1 MSPSPFS
8 FAQLLRSATFWVT
21 AVLLGL
27 ISAAFTFNPLTARLG
42 FDYSLFFGAISTILL
57 GNFAWAAFRMRSRAS
72 EGPSFL
78 GTVVQI
84 ALAAQLALVLPLLVI
99 ALNAFRV
106 RNCDLQ
112 EGFAFFALMP
122 MVGAW
127 LATGFGV
134 TVAVLPRRK
143 TCLALLYV
151 IPLGTIAW
159 AIFRG
164 LQHPPIFA
172 YGHFFGYYPGTIYDE
187 LRQISTTLLLF
198 RWTTLVLG
206 LFLVTL
212 VGLLAGRGGL
222 IDTST
227 VAWRDALIQRN
238 PKAMDGSLQWG
249 PNREAAMGTLLL
261 ALLALVWLTT
271 ASLNRYD
278 IGYIQTNSSI
288 QEELGGRYETTHFI
302 IYYDRD
308 HITPKTL
315 RRMARDSE
323 FRYHQLSQFFGH
335 EPIKKIE
342 IYWFSDV
349 KQKARLMGA
358 AYTMIA
364 RPWAYQ
370 FYIHGYGFPHGVLKH
385 EMAHV
390 FSAAFGAGPLKLS
403 VRYNVL
409 FYPALIEGVAVAA
422 DWVRGELTPHE
433 WSRAM
438 LDLKVAPDP
447 AQILGPTGFFKY
459 SGWTAY
465 TIAGSFSRYLIDT
478 YGMKKYKQAY
488 GRATFQET
496 YQKPLA
502 TLSKEWK
509 TFLRTKIKLGPTDKK
524 QAAYRFKRFRSI
536 FVRTCPHTI
545 AALSE
550 KVSQLSSVG
559 AFYSAIKVQRQVCKF
574 APRAHQRMRL
584 LNLYLRSKNY
594 REAQALVDAL
604 MRDYPSQSNPIV
616 QARIR
621 NYAGLLAYR
630 KGRVQEAQ
638 TSYKQA
644 TQLQI
649 GLGSKRH
656 ALVMEYAMEHP
667 SVRRV
672 IMNYIHPPQS
682 STAGLLNLQAA
693 ALQNPNEPMLAY
705 LLGRRHYFLS
715 QYKKALPLLR
725 TAQKGLTALPL
736 RTEILRL
743 RGRCHFDA
751 GNYSQAAQRFT
762 EMSQLPLPSGLKR
775 QALDWKQRSLWEQQ
789 TYQTAPSRAP
799 LSQQ

>member
-1 MSPSPFS
+1 MSASPFS
-8 FAQLLRSATFWVT
+8 FYRLLESPIFWIT
-21 AVLLGL
+21 TVLLTI

-42 FDYSLFFGAISTILL
+42 FDYSLFFGAVSTIIL
-57 GNFAWAAFRMRSRAS
+57 GHFAWAAFRLRSRAS
-72 EGPSFL
+72 QGPSFL
-78 GTVVQI
+78 GTIVQI
-84 ALAAQLALVLPLLVI
+84 GVAAQLALILPLTVI
-99 ALNAFRV
+99 VLNAYRV

-127 LATGFGV
+127 LATAFGV
-134 TVAVLPRRK
+134 TMTLLPRRK
-143 TCLALLYV
+143 TSIALLYI

-206 LFLVTL
+206 VFLLSV
-212 VGLLAGRGGL
+212 VGLIAGRGGL
-222 IDTST
+222 IDTES
-227 VAWRDALIQRN
+227 VAWREALLQRN
-238 PKAMDGSLQWG
+238 PDVHDGSLQWG
-249 PNREAAMGTLLL
+249 PSPELAWGTLLL
-261 ALLALVWLTT
+261 AVLASGWLVT
-271 ASLNRYD
+271 ATINRYD

-288 QEELGGRYETTHFI
+288 QKALGGRYETAHFI

-308 HITPKTL
+308 HITPLTL

-323 FRYHQLSQFFGH
+323 FRYYQLRRFFGH

-342 IYWFSDV
+342 IYWFSNV

-438 LDLKVAPDP
+438 NDLKVAPSP
-447 AQILGPTGFFKY
+447 AQILGPRGFFKY

-496 YQKPLA
+496 YKKPLSQL
-502 TLSKEWK
+502 TKEWK
-509 TFLRTKIKLGPTDKK
+509 TFLQTKIKLGPSDKK
-524 QAAYRFKRFRSI
+524 QAAYRFRRFRSI

-550 KVSQLSSVG
+550 KVSQLSSAG
-559 AFYSAIKVQRQVCKF
+559 AFYSAIKVQRRVCQF

-584 LNLYLRSKNY
+584 LSLFLRAKKY
-594 REAQALVDAL
+594 KEAQKLVDAL
-604 MRDYPSQSNPIV
+604 LKDYPGKKAPIIH
-616 QARIR
+616 ARIR

-630 KGRVQEAQ
+630 QNRIREA
-638 TSYKQA
+638 SAHYKEA
-644 TQLQI
+644 TRFQLS
-649 GLGSKRH
+649 LGGKRH
-656 ALVMEYAMEHP
+656 ALVMEYAMSHP
-667 SVRRV
+667 SIRDVV
-672 IMNYIHPPQS
+672 MNYINPPHS
-682 STAGLLNLQAA
+682 STAGLLGLQAA
-693 ALQNPNEPMLAY
+693 ALKSPNEPMLAY
-705 LLGRRHYFLS
+705 LLGRRYYFLS
-715 QYKKALPLLR
+715 QYKKALPLLKV
-725 TAQKGLTALPL
+725 AQRGLKNIALEA
-736 RTEILRL
+736 EILRI
-743 RGRCHFDA
+743 RARSRFSMGEYKH
-751 GNYSQAAQRFT
+751 AADLFGLLYR
-762 EMSQLPLPSGLKR
+762 LPLSSGLKR
-775 QALDWKQRSLWEQQ
+775 QAIDWKQRSLWEKQ
-789 TYQTAPSRAP
+789 TYLKAPTRAP
-799 LSQQ
+799 LSQP